1 MAAKCQLDVIIVGA
15 GIGGLGTA
23 LALREVGHKVTV
35 LEQAADFVEIG
46 AGVQVPPNASR
57 ELIRWGIGDQMDA
70 VSSRPSRINYRSWQT
85 AEAQGFTDL
94 SRHPEVYGAPYWQIY
109 RPDYHSILVKAA
121 AKAGAVIRKGQ
132 TVVDY
137 KPEEATVVLES
148 GETLRGD
155 LIIAADG
162 VKSLARKVMGL
173 NIEPHE
179 TGDTCFR
186 VVVPRERLTSDPELA
201 SLSTDPNFEQ
211 FLGPDHHI
219 IGYNMQK
226 EKTFNLLMVIPD
238 DRKMKG
244 YKAPATAS
252 EVREAYKGWSPMV
265 QKLLSFLPEEVE
277 KWRLT
282 DLPTITDWVH
292 PSGKMLLIGDAS
304 HATLPYLAQGAAM
317 AIEDAVVLGSALSH
331 VSAKEDIH
339 RLLLFFYKT
348 RVGRAHA
355 IQRGS
360 FTNRFFIHMRE
371 EEILKMRLG
380 VFQAGDYPSSPNLM
394 GNTVFQDWLY
404 GYDAK
409 ADASLQ
415 WEKEV
420 RANGSRL

>member
-1 MAAKCQLDVIIVGA
+1 MAKCQLDIIIVGA
-15 GIGGLGTA
+15 GIGGLGSA
-23 LALREVGHKVTV
+23 LALREAGHKVTV
-35 LEQAADFVEIG
+35 LEQAAEFVEIG
-46 AGVQVPPNASR
+46 AGVQVPPNAAR
-57 ELIRWGIGDQMDA
+57 ELIRWGLGNKMDA
-70 VSSRPSRINYRSWQT
+70 VSSRPSRINYRSWVT
-85 AEAQGFTDL
+85 GAPEGSTDL
-94 SRHPEVYGAPYWQIY
+94 SRHPERYGAPYWQVY
-109 RPDYHSILVKAA
+109 RPDYHTILVEAA
-121 AKAGAVIRKGQ
+121 AAAGAVIRKGQ

-137 KPEEATVVLES
+137 KPAEGAVVLES

-155 LIIAADG
+155 LVVAADG
-162 VKSLARKVMGL
+162 VKSLARRAMGL

-186 VVVPRERLTSDPELA
+186 VVVPRERLTADPELA
-201 SLSTDPNFEQ
+201 PLSSDPNFEQ

-244 YKAPATAS
+244 YKAPANAS
-252 EVREAYKGWSPMV
+252 EVRNAYTGWSPMV

-282 DLPTITDWVH
+282 DLPTISDWVH
-292 PSGKMLLIGDAS
+292 PSGRMVLIGDAA

-317 AIEDAVVLGSALSH
+317 AIEDAAVLGSAL
-331 VSAKEDIH
+331 AKAESVRDVH
-339 RLLLFFYKT
+339 KLLLFFYET

-371 EEILKMRLG
+371 EEPLEMRRA
-380 VFQAGDYPSSPNLM
+380 VFRAGDYPSSPNLM
-394 GNTVFQDWLY
+394 GNTVFQEWLY
-404 GYDAK
+404 GYDAR
-409 ADASLQ
+409 ADAALQ
-415 WEKEV
+415 WEK
-420 RANGSRL
+420 RARAEGSRL